1 MIDVDVDGVY
11 IRILFLILIYCF
23 MWFVLEVGYVY
34 IV

>member
-11 IRILFLILIYCF
+11 ICIFFLILIYCY
-23 MWFVLEVGYVY
+23 MKLILEVGYVY